1 MTPRNLTIFIAIDLV
16 VLLFILLLLSY
27 FGMSHLMLLV
37 MGCIFMV
44 LTFYDLQTGVLS
56 AFFSDFLG
64 FDNVTDLGRLKFV
77 PLILSALLLFLSIP
91 VLLEHGLVNDG
102 QRWAMQQGN
111 FLRIAIPAIV
121 GGVVVI
127 AAAAWTVYRGSK

>member
-1 MTPRNLTIFIAIDLV
+1 MTPRNLTIFIAIDLA

-27 FGMSHLMLLV
+27 FGMSHLMLLA
-37 MGCIFMV
+37 MGCIFMA

-111 FLRIAIPAIV
+111 FLRVAIPAIV
-121 GGVVVI
+121 GGAVVI
-127 AAAAWTVYRGSK
+127 AAAVWTVYRGSK

>member
-27 FGMSHLMLLV
+27 FGMSHLMLLL
-37 MGCIFMV
+37 MGLIFMV

-64 FDNVTDLGRLKFV
+64 FENVTDLGRLKFV

-127 AAAAWTVYRGSK
+127 AAAVWTVYRGSK

>member
-27 FGMSHLMLLV
+27 FGMSHLMLLL
-37 MGCIFMV
+37 MGLIFMV

-64 FDNVTDLGRLKFV
+64 FENVTDLGRLKFV

-102 QRWAMQQGN
+102 QRWAMQEGN
-111 FLRIAIPAIV
+111 FLRVAIPAIV

-127 AAAAWTVYRGSK
+127 AAAVWTVYRGSK

>member
-1 MTPRNLTIFIAIDLV
+1 MTPRNLTIFIAIDLA
-16 VLLFILLLLSY
+16 VLLFVLLLLSY
-27 FGMSHLMLLV
+27 FGMSHLMLLL
-37 MGCIFMV
+37 MGLIFMV

-56 AFFSDFLG
+56 TFFSDFLG
-64 FDNVTDLGRLKFV
+64 FENATDLGRLKYV
-77 PLILSALLLFLSIP
+77 PLFLSALLLFLSMP

-102 QRWAMQQGN
+102 QRWAMQHGN

>member
-1 MTPRNLTIFIAIDLV
+1 MTPRNLTIFIAIDLA

-27 FGMSHLMLLV
+27 FGMSHLMLFMMGLV
-37 MGCIFMV
+37 FLV
-44 LTFYDLQTGVLS
+44 LTLYDLQTGVLS

-64 FDNVTDLGRLKFV
+64 FENVSDLGRLKAV
-77 PLILSALLLFLSIP
+77 PIVLSTLLLFLSLP
-91 VLLEHGLVNDG
+91 VVLEHGLINEN
-102 QRWAMQQGN
+102 QRWAMQHGS

>member
-1 MTPRNLTIFIAIDLV
+1 MTPRNLTIFIAIDLA

-27 FGMSHLMLLV
+27 FGMSHLMLFL
-37 MGCIFMV
+37 MGLIF
-44 LTFYDLQTGVLS
+44 LGLILYDLRTGVLS
-56 AFFSDFLG
+56 LFFSDFLG
-64 FDNVTDLGRLKFV
+64 FENVTELGRLKYV
-77 PLILSALLLFLSIP
+77 PLILSALMLYLSIP

-102 QRWAMQQGN
+102 QRWAMQQGS
-111 FLRIAIPAIV
+111 FLRIAIPAIA